1 MKKAMLPKYAY
12 LFTILALKQAQL
24 HVSLSRW
31 QYVFNARLCLYVLFS
46 MVHKHDELTNG
57 LYVKRIKNR
66 TFVVI

>member
-12 LFTILALKQAQL
+12 LFTRLALKQAQL

-46 MVHKHDELTNG
+46 LVHKHDEL
-57 LYVKRIKNR
+57 
-66 TFVVI
+66 